1 MSNIHTFDEKTIES
15 LKDMLYSSDADSN
28 RVAVEILK
36 NADLNDK
43 ATFDFINGLVSKSTV
58 ETYNQNSETMK
69 SITEVLTS
77 FIEKGVFTFP
87 EYSYDKDKEA
97 RTDITLLETAIIEY
111 KFAIRKTLAKEWLEE
126 GTTDARKLE
135 IEDEINVLNRYVAN
149 MMNVS
154 YEDRH

>member
-1 MSNIHTFDEKTIES
+1 MNNIHTFDEKTIES

-36 NADLNDK
+36 NADVNDEV
-43 ATFDFINGLVSKSTV
+43 TFDFTNNLVNKSIV
-58 ETYNQNSETMK
+58 DTYNQNSETMK
-69 SITEVLTS
+69 SITEVLVS

-111 KFAIRKTLAKEWLEE
+111 KFAIRKALAKEWLEE

-149 MMNVS
+149 LMNVD
-154 YEDRH
+154 YQDRH